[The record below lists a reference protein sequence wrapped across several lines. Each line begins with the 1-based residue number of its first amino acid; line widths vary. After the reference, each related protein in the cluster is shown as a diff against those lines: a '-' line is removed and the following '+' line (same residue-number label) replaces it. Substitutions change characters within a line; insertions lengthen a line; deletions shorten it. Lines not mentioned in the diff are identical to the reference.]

1 MFGGIMRTYIGV
13 TLEFDINGKTKPLA
27 IKWVDG
33 RTFAVDRVL
42 DTRAAPSLKA
52 GGHGMRYTCRI
63 AGKQVYLFF
72 DDLENKWY
80 IEK

>member
-1 MFGGIMRTYIGV
+1 V
-13 TLEFDINGKTKPLA
+13 TDARL
-27 IKWVDG
+27 
-33 RTFAVDRVL
+33 
-42 DTRAAPSLKA
+42 APSLKA

-72 DDLENKWY
+72 DDLENRWY